1 MKSLLT
7 RRFISWAK
15 EKVYPVILIPVAS
28 LITTRIRTIRTI
40 LPTER
45 ITTIAPIRWIPTTK
59 LTSKAVVAIAKTA
72 SKFQGGSLQ
81 CEPPFSLFTA
91 YQFLRCSASVSS
103 INLPPS
109 LNAYTNIA
117 FSARLMYS
125 LQQSWNFSNI
135 SFCSSVKLF
144 SKSSWCRAM

>member
-1 MKSLLT
+1 MKNVKSTTFVLFQPNYMNTATDFSAALFFVYCSPFLWERNCIYSLS
-7 RRFISWAK
+7 RK
-15 EKVYPVILIPVAS
+15 
-28 LITTRIRTIRTI
+28 
-40 LPTER
+40 
-45 ITTIAPIRWIPTTK
+45 
-59 LTSKAVVAIAKTA
+59 
-72 SKFQGGSLQ
+72 
-81 CEPPFSLFTA
+81 
-91 YQFLRCSASVSS
+91 VSS

-144 SKSSWCRAM
+144 SKSS